1 MIIIRAAERCWR
13 SGKVVFVVV
22 NIKYILVILTMRV
35 ALLQYPIAWADKE
48 TNLRMAEERI
58 AALAGKADVAV
69 LPEMFATG
77 FCTDHPELA
86 ETMDGEIIHRLQAA
100 ADQSGVAIVS
110 SFICSPIAN
119 TPSPIANNPSPHRL
133 TNRGFLI
140 KPSPIT
146 NSPQGVQ
153 YPIGGTPS
161 NSPSPIA
168 NNPSPIAIQDKRHL
182 YAHGGEDLFFQPAE
196 ERCIFEYKGV
206 KILLLVCYDLR
217 FPVWARNQSGS
228 DYDIILVVANWPDI
242 RIQYWDA
249 LIAARATENQCYIAA
264 VNCVGD
270 DGMGLHYNGHSVA
283 YDTRLQPI
291 VSFADDEEGTKI
303 AEFDIA
309 KLHHFREVLPLW
321 KDVDHFELKK

>member
-1 MIIIRAAERCWR
+1 M
-13 SGKVVFVVV
+13 K
-22 NIKYILVILTMRV
+22 V

-48 TNLRMAEERI
+48 TNLRHAEERI

-86 ETMDGEIIHRLQAA
+86 ETMDGEIMTTLQHI
-100 ADQSGVAIVS
+100 ADQYEIAIVG
-110 SFICSPIAN
+110 SFICLPTPIADR
-119 TPSPIANNPSPHRL
+119 PLSIAKL
-133 TNRGFLI
+133 VNRGFMI
-140 KPSPIT
+140 VPH
-146 NSPQGVQ
+146 GEVQ
-153 YPIGGTPS
+153 
-161 NSPSPIA
+161 
-168 NNPSPIAIQDKRHL
+168 IQDKRHL
-182 YAHGGEDLFFQPAE
+182 YAHGGEDKFFEQAS
-196 ERCIFEYKGV
+196 ERNTFEYKGV
-206 KILLLVCYDLR
+206 KLQLLVCYDLR
-217 FPVWARNQSGS
+217 FPVWARNQSGY
-228 DYDIILVVANWPDI
+228 DYDILLVVANWPDI

-303 AEFDIA
+303 ADFDIA

-321 KDVDHFELKK
+321 KDVDRFKIQMMHHE

>member
-1 MIIIRAAERCWR
+1 
-13 SGKVVFVVV
+13 
-22 NIKYILVILTMRV
+22 MRV

-48 TNLRMAEERI
+48 TNLRLAEQRI
-58 AALAGKADVAV
+58 AALAGKADVAI

-77 FCTDHPELA
+77 FCTNHPELA
-86 ETMDGEIIHRLQAA
+86 ETMDGEIMTTLQRI
-100 ADQSGVAIVS
+100 ADQYEIAIVG
-110 SFICSPIAN
+110 SFICLPTPPAAGVCCSPAELLLKQVVDVVVKSA
-119 TPSPIANNPSPHRL
+119 PFKL
-133 TNRGFLI
+133 VNRGFMVVPHG
-140 KPSPIT
+140 K
-146 NSPQGVQ
+146 VQ
-153 YPIGGTPS
+153 
-161 NSPSPIA
+161 
-168 NNPSPIAIQDKRHL
+168 IQDKRHL
-182 YAHGGEDLFFQPAE
+182 YAHGGEDLFFRPAE
-196 ERCIFEYKGV
+196 KRCIFEYQGV

-291 VSFADDEEGTKI
+291 VSFADDEEDTKI
-303 AEFDIA
+303 ADFDIA

>member
-1 MIIIRAAERCWR
+1 MEI
-13 SGKVVFVVV
+13 
-22 NIKYILVILTMRV
+22 

-48 TNLRMAEERI
+48 TKLRLAEEHI

-86 ETMDGEIIHRLQAA
+86 ETMDGDIIRRLQAA
-100 ADQSGVAIVS
+100 ADQSGVAVVG
-110 SFICSPIAN
+110 SFICLPISNSAASYSP
-119 TPSPIANNPSPHRL
+119 S
-133 TNRGFLI
+133 GC
-140 KPSPIT
+140 
-146 NSPQGVQ
+146 
-153 YPIGGTPS
+153 PIGETPS
-161 NSPSPIA
+161 NSQAKLVNRGFMIKPNAPIE
-168 NNPSPIAIQDKRHL
+168 IQDKRHL

-196 ERCIFEYKGV
+196 KRHIFEYKGV

-217 FPVWARNQSGS
+217 FPVWARNQSGN

-270 DGMGLHYNGHSVA
+270 DGMDLHYNGHSVA

-303 AEFDIA
+303 AEFDLD

-321 KDVDHFELKK
+321 KDRDEFDLK

>member
-1 MIIIRAAERCWR
+1 MEI
-13 SGKVVFVVV
+13 
-22 NIKYILVILTMRV
+22 

-48 TNLRMAEERI
+48 TNLRLAEEHI

-86 ETMDGEIIHRLQAA
+86 ETMDGDIIRRLQAA
-100 ADQSGVAIVS
+100 ADQSGVAVVG
-110 SFICSPIAN
+110 SFICLPISNSTASYSP
-119 TPSPIANNPSPHRL
+119 S
-133 TNRGFLI
+133 GC
-140 KPSPIT
+140 
-146 NSPQGVQ
+146 
-153 YPIGGTPS
+153 PIGETPS
-161 NSPSPIA
+161 NSQAKLVNRGFMIKPNAPIE
-168 NNPSPIAIQDKRHL
+168 IQDKRHL

-196 ERCIFEYKGV
+196 KRHIFEYKGV

-217 FPVWARNQSGS
+217 FPVWARNQSGN

-303 AEFDIA
+303 AEFDID

-321 KDVDHFELKK
+321 KDIDNFTLK

>member
-1 MIIIRAAERCWR
+1 
-13 SGKVVFVVV
+13 
-22 NIKYILVILTMRV
+22 MRV
-35 ALLQYPIAWADKE
+35 ALLQYSIAWADKE
-48 TNLRMAEERI
+48 TNLRLAEQRI

-86 ETMDGEIIHRLQAA
+86 ETMDGDIIRRLQTA

-110 SFICSPIAN
+110 SFICLPISNSAASHSPLG
-119 TPSPIANNPSPHRL
+119 R
-133 TNRGFLI
+133 
-140 KPSPIT
+140 
-146 NSPQGVQ
+146 
-153 YPIGGTPS
+153 PIGGTPS
-161 NSPSPIA
+161 NSQAKLVNRGFMVVPHGEVQ
-168 NNPSPIAIQDKRHL
+168 IQDKRHL
-182 YAHGGEDLFFQPAE
+182 YAHGGEDLFFRPAE
-196 ERCIFEYKGV
+196 KRCIFEYQGV

-303 AEFDIA
+303 ADFDIA

-321 KDVDHFELKK
+321 KDVDQFKIQMMHHE

>member
-1 MIIIRAAERCWR
+1 
-13 SGKVVFVVV
+13 
-22 NIKYILVILTMRV
+22 MRV

-48 TNLRMAEERI
+48 TNLRLAEQRI
-58 AALAGKADVAV
+58 AALAGKADVAI

-86 ETMDGEIIHRLQAA
+86 ETMDGEIMTTLQRI
-100 ADQSGVAIVS
+100 ADQYEIAIVG
-110 SFICSPIAN
+110 SFICWPTPPAAGVCCSPAEVLLKQVVDVVVKSA
-119 TPSPIANNPSPHRL
+119 PFKL
-133 TNRGFLI
+133 VNRGFMVVPHG
-140 KPSPIT
+140 K
-146 NSPQGVQ
+146 VQ
-153 YPIGGTPS
+153 
-161 NSPSPIA
+161 
-168 NNPSPIAIQDKRHL
+168 IQDKRHL
-182 YAHGGEDLFFQPAE
+182 YAHGGEDLFFRPAE
-196 ERCIFEYKGV
+196 ERCIFEYQGV

-249 LIAARATENQCYIAA
+249 LVAARATENQCYIAA

-303 AEFDIA
+303 ADFDIA

-321 KDVDHFELKK
+321 KDVDYFEIKK

>member
-1 MIIIRAAERCWR
+1 
-13 SGKVVFVVV
+13 
-22 NIKYILVILTMRV
+22 MRI

-48 TNLRMAEERI
+48 TNLRLAEQRI

-86 ETMDGEIIHRLQAA
+86 EPMDGDIIRRLQAA

-110 SFICSPIAN
+110 SFICLSGN
-119 TPSPIANNPSPHRL
+119 GYGVMDKG
-133 TNRGFLI
+133 TN
-140 KPSPIT
+140 SVAS

-161 NSPSPIA
+161 INRAKLTNRGFMIKPHQKPITDSEA
-168 NNPSPIAIQDKRHL
+168 SDNRYPIEIQDKRHL
-182 YAHGGEDLFFQPAE
+182 YAHGGEDLFFQPAN
-196 ERCIFEYKGV
+196 ERHIFEYKGV

-217 FPVWARNQSGS
+217 FPVWARNRSGH
-228 DYDIILVVANWPDI
+228 DYDLILVVANWPEV

-249 LIAARATENQCYIAA
+249 LIAARATENQAYIAA
-264 VNCVGD
+264 VNCTGE
-270 DGMGLHYNGHSVA
+270 DGMGMHYNGHSVA

-303 AEFDIA
+303 AEFDID

-321 KDVDHFELKK
+321 KDVDDFYLQ

>member
-1 MIIIRAAERCWR
+1 M
-13 SGKVVFVVV
+13 K
-22 NIKYILVILTMRV
+22 IKT

-48 TNLRMAEERI
+48 TNLRLAEQRI

-86 ETMDGEIIHRLQAA
+86 EGMDGEIMTCLQRL
-100 ADQSGVAIVS
+100 ADQYEIAIVG
-110 SFICSPIAN
+110 SFICLPIGDKAIEHPMKTQASSG
-119 TPSPIANNPSPHRL
+119 TPLRREEMRREAMRL
-133 TNRGFLI
+133 VNRGFMVVPHGEVL
-140 KPSPIT
+140 
-146 NSPQGVQ
+146 
-153 YPIGGTPS
+153 
-161 NSPSPIA
+161 
-168 NNPSPIAIQDKRHL
+168 IQDKRHL
-182 YAHGGEDLFFQPAE
+182 YAHGGEDKFFEQAQ
-196 ERCIFEYKGV
+196 ERHIFEYKGV

-217 FPVWARNQSGS
+217 FPVWARNRSGH
-228 DYDIILVVANWPDI
+228 DYDLILVVANWPDI

-283 YDTRLQPI
+283 YDTRLQPV

-303 AEFDIA
+303 AEFDID

-321 KDVDHFELKK
+321 KDIDHFTL

>member
-1 MIIIRAAERCWR
+1 
-13 SGKVVFVVV
+13 
-22 NIKYILVILTMRV
+22 MRI

-48 TNLRMAEERI
+48 TNLRLAEQRI

-86 ETMDGEIIHRLQAA
+86 ETMDGEIMTTLQRI
-100 ADQSGVAIVS
+100 ADQYEIAIVS
-110 SFICSPIAN
+110 SFICLPTPLAAGVCCSPAELLLKQVVDVVVKSA
-119 TPSPIANNPSPHRL
+119 PFKL
-133 TNRGFLI
+133 VNRGFMVV
-140 KPSPIT
+140 PHDE
-146 NSPQGVQ
+146 VQ
-153 YPIGGTPS
+153 
-161 NSPSPIA
+161 
-168 NNPSPIAIQDKRHL
+168 IQDKRHL

-196 ERCIFEYKGV
+196 KRCIFEYQGV

-303 AEFDIA
+303 ADFDIA

>member
-1 MIIIRAAERCWR
+1 MEI
-13 SGKVVFVVV
+13 
-22 NIKYILVILTMRV
+22 

-48 TNLRMAEERI
+48 TNLRLAEEHI

-86 ETMDGEIIHRLQAA
+86 ETMDGDIIRRLQAA
-100 ADQSGVAIVS
+100 ADQSGVAVVS
-110 SFICSPIAN
+110 SFICWSQELGTRSQDN
-119 TPSPIANNPSPHRL
+119 VRL
-133 TNRGFLI
+133 VNRGFMI
-140 KPSPIT
+140 KPNAPIE
-146 NSPQGVQ
+146 
-153 YPIGGTPS
+153 
-161 NSPSPIA
+161 
-168 NNPSPIAIQDKRHL
+168 IQDKRHL
-182 YAHGGEDLFFQPAE
+182 YAHGGEDLFFQPAQK
-196 ERCIFEYKGV
+196 RHVFEYKGV

-217 FPVWARNQSGS
+217 FPVWARNQSGN

-291 VSFADDEEGTKI
+291 VSFSDDEEGCKI
-303 AEFDIA
+303 AEFDID

-321 KDVDHFELKK
+321 KDIDNFTLQ

>member
-1 MIIIRAAERCWR
+1 M
-13 SGKVVFVVV
+13 K
-22 NIKYILVILTMRV
+22 V

-48 TNLRMAEERI
+48 TNLHLAEERI

-86 ETMDGEIIHRLQAA
+86 ETIDGEIMTTLQRL
-100 ADQSGVAIVS
+100 ADQYEIAIVS
-110 SFICSPIAN
+110 SFICLPI
-119 TPSPIANNPSPHRL
+119 S
-133 TNRGFLI
+133 
-140 KPSPIT
+140 
-146 NSPQGVQ
+146 NSAASHSLLGR
-153 YPIGGTPS
+153 PIGGTPS
-161 NSPSPIA
+161 NSQAKLVNRGFMVIPHGEVQ
-168 NNPSPIAIQDKRHL
+168 IQDKRHL
-182 YAHGGEDLFFQPAE
+182 YAHGGEDKFFEQAN
-196 ERCIFEYKGV
+196 ERNTFEYKGV
-206 KILLLVCYDLR
+206 KIQLLVCYDLR
-217 FPVWARNQSGS
+217 FPVWARNRSGY
-228 DYDIILVVANWPDI
+228 DYDILLVVANWPDI

-321 KDVDHFELKK
+321 KDVDNFTLQ

>member
-1 MIIIRAAERCWR
+1 
-13 SGKVVFVVV
+13 
-22 NIKYILVILTMRV
+22 MRV

-48 TNLRMAEERI
+48 TNLRLAEERI

-86 ETMDGEIIHRLQAA
+86 ETMEGDIIRRLQAA

-110 SFICSPIAN
+110 SFICWSQELGTRSQDN
-119 TPSPIANNPSPHRL
+119 VKL
-133 TNRGFLI
+133 VNRGFMI
-140 KPSPIT
+140 KPNATIE
-146 NSPQGVQ
+146 
-153 YPIGGTPS
+153 
-161 NSPSPIA
+161 
-168 NNPSPIAIQDKRHL
+168 IQDKRHL
-182 YAHGGEDLFFQPAE
+182 YAHGGEDKFFEQASK
-196 ERCIFEYKGV
+196 RNTFEYKGV
-206 KILLLVCYDLR
+206 KIQLLVCYDLR

-303 AEFDIA
+303 ADFDIA

-321 KDVDHFELKK
+321 KDVDRFKIQMMHHE

>member
-1 MIIIRAAERCWR
+1 
-13 SGKVVFVVV
+13 
-22 NIKYILVILTMRV
+22 MRV

-48 TNLRMAEERI
+48 TNLRLTEKRI

-86 ETMDGEIIHRLQAA
+86 ETMNGDIIRRLQAA

-110 SFICSPIAN
+110 SFICLPIGDKAMRRE
-119 TPSPIANNPSPHRL
+119 AMRL
-133 TNRGFLI
+133 VNRGFMI
-140 KPSPIT
+140 KPHAPIE
-146 NSPQGVQ
+146 
-153 YPIGGTPS
+153 
-161 NSPSPIA
+161 
-168 NNPSPIAIQDKRHL
+168 IQDKRHL
-182 YAHGGEDLFFQPAE
+182 YAHGGEDLFFQPAK
-196 ERCIFEYKGV
+196 ERHIFEYKGV

-228 DYDIILVVANWPDI
+228 DYDIILVVANWPEV

-264 VNCVGD
+264 VNMIGTD
-270 DGMGLHYNGHSVA
+270 DKGLNYNGHSVA

-291 VSFADDEEGTKI
+291 VSFADNEQGTKI
-303 AEFDIA
+303 ADFNIEA
-309 KLHHFREVLPLW
+309 LHHFREVLPLW
-321 KDVDHFELKK
+321 KDVDKFELLNP

>member
-1 MIIIRAAERCWR
+1 M
-13 SGKVVFVVV
+13 K
-22 NIKYILVILTMRV
+22 IKT

-48 TNLRMAEERI
+48 TNLRLAEQRI

-86 ETMDGEIIHRLQAA
+86 EPMDGEIMTFLQRL
-100 ADQSGVAIVS
+100 ADQYEIAIVS
-110 SFICSPIAN
+110 SFICLPISNSAASNSPLGRPIGG
-119 TPSPIANNPSPHRL
+119 TPSNSQAKL
-133 TNRGFLI
+133 VNRGFMI

-146 NSPQGVQ
+146 NSPSGR
-153 YPIGGTPS
+153 PIGGTPS
-161 NSPSPIA
+161 NSGVPEQSIDCWGA
-168 NNPSPIAIQDKRHL
+168 LSEASIEIQDKRHL
-182 YAHGGEDLFFQPAE
+182 YAHGGEDKFFEQAQ
-196 ERCIFEYKGV
+196 ERHIFEYKGV

-217 FPVWARNQSGS
+217 FPVWARNRSGH
-228 DYDIILVVANWPDI
+228 DYDLILVVANWPDI

-303 AEFDIA
+303 AEFDID

-321 KDVDHFELKK
+321 KDIDNFTLQ

>member
-1 MIIIRAAERCWR
+1 
-13 SGKVVFVVV
+13 
-22 NIKYILVILTMRV
+22 MRV

-48 TNLRMAEERI
+48 TNLHLAEERI

-86 ETMDGEIIHRLQAA
+86 ETMDGDIIRRLQAT

-110 SFICSPIAN
+110 SFICKPAIGQ
-119 TPSPIANNPSPHRL
+119 RL
-133 TNRGFLI
+133 VNRGFMITPHSVYPNREELEGGSNL
-140 KPSPIT
+140 PSL
-146 NSPQGVQ
+146 QGGD
-153 YPIGGTPS
+153 GGRLFV
-161 NSPSPIA
+161 
-168 NNPSPIAIQDKRHL
+168 QDKRHL
-182 YAHGGEDLFFQPAE
+182 YAHGGEDLFFQPAQ
-196 ERCIFEYKGV
+196 ERHIFEYKGV
-206 KILLLVCYDLR
+206 KILLLICYDLR
-217 FPVWARNQSGS
+217 FPVWARNRSGH
-228 DYDIILVVANWPDI
+228 DYDIIIVVANWPDI

-321 KDVDHFELKK
+321 KDVDNFTLQ

>member
-1 MIIIRAAERCWR
+1 
-13 SGKVVFVVV
+13 
-22 NIKYILVILTMRV
+22 MRV
-35 ALLQYPIAWADKE
+35 ALLQYSIAWADKE
-48 TNLRMAEERI
+48 TNLRMAEEHI

-86 ETMDGEIIHRLQAA
+86 ETMDGEIIHRLQAV
-100 ADQSGVAIVS
+100 ADKSGVAIVS
-110 SFICSPIAN
+110 SFICLPISNSAA
-119 TPSPIANNPSPHRL
+119 SHSQAKL
-133 TNRGFLI
+133 VNRGFMI

-146 NSPQGVQ
+146 NSPSGR
-153 YPIGGTPS
+153 PIGGTPS
-161 NSPSPIA
+161 NSEASIE
-168 NNPSPIAIQDKRHL
+168 IQDKRHL

-196 ERCIFEYKGV
+196 KRCIFEYQGV

-303 AEFDIA
+303 ADFDIA

-321 KDVDHFELKK
+321 KDVDYFELKK

>member
-1 MIIIRAAERCWR
+1 MKI
-13 SGKVVFVVV
+13 
-22 NIKYILVILTMRV
+22 

-48 TNLRMAEERI
+48 TNLRLAEERI

-86 ETMDGEIIHRLQAA
+86 ETMDGDIIRRLQAA
-100 ADQSGVAIVS
+100 ADQSGVAVVG
-110 SFICSPIAN
+110 SFICLPISNSTASYSP
-119 TPSPIANNPSPHRL
+119 S
-133 TNRGFLI
+133 GC
-140 KPSPIT
+140 
-146 NSPQGVQ
+146 
-153 YPIGGTPS
+153 PIGETPS
-161 NSPSPIA
+161 NSQAKLVNRGFMIKPNAPIE
-168 NNPSPIAIQDKRHL
+168 IQDKRHL

-196 ERCIFEYKGV
+196 KRHIFEYKGV

-217 FPVWARNQSGS
+217 FPVWARNQSGN

-303 AEFDIA
+303 AEFDID

-321 KDVDHFELKK
+321 KDIDNFTLQ

>member
-1 MIIIRAAERCWR
+1 MKI
-13 SGKVVFVVV
+13 
-22 NIKYILVILTMRV
+22 
-35 ALLQYPIAWADKE
+35 ALLQHPIAWADKE
-48 TNLRMAEERI
+48 TNLHLAEQRI

-86 ETMDGEIIHRLQAA
+86 ETMDGDIIRRLQAV
-100 ADQSGVAIVS
+100 ADQHGIAIVS
-110 SFICSPIAN
+110 SFICLP
-119 TPSPIANNPSPHRL
+119 TPNAKL
-133 TNRGFLI
+133 VNRGFMVMPNL
-140 KPSPIT
+140 ST
-146 NSPQGVQ
+146 VQ
-153 YPIGGTPS
+153 
-161 NSPSPIA
+161 
-168 NNPSPIAIQDKRHL
+168 IQDKRHL
-182 YAHGGEDLFFQPAE
+182 YAHGGEDKFFQPAQK
-196 ERCIFEYKGV
+196 RHIFEYKGV

-303 AEFDIA
+303 AEFDID

-321 KDVDHFELKK
+321 KDVDNFTLQ

>member
-1 MIIIRAAERCWR
+1 MKI
-13 SGKVVFVVV
+13 
-22 NIKYILVILTMRV
+22 

-48 TNLRMAEERI
+48 TNLRLAEERI

-86 ETMDGEIIHRLQAA
+86 ETMNGDIIRRLQAA

-110 SFICSPIAN
+110 SFICLPIGDKAMRRE
-119 TPSPIANNPSPHRL
+119 AMRL
-133 TNRGFLI
+133 VNRGFMI
-140 KPSPIT
+140 KPHAPIE
-146 NSPQGVQ
+146 
-153 YPIGGTPS
+153 
-161 NSPSPIA
+161 
-168 NNPSPIAIQDKRHL
+168 IQDKRHL

-196 ERCIFEYKGV
+196 ERHIFEYKGV

-228 DYDIILVVANWPDI
+228 DYDLILVVANWPEV

-264 VNCVGD
+264 VNMIGTD
-270 DGMGLHYNGHSVA
+270 DKGLNYNGHSVA

-291 VSFADDEEGTKI
+291 VSFADNEQGTKI
-303 AEFDIA
+303 ADFNIEA
-309 KLHHFREVLPLW
+309 LHHFREVLPLW
-321 KDVDHFELKK
+321 KDVDKFELLNP

>member
-1 MIIIRAAERCWR
+1 
-13 SGKVVFVVV
+13 
-22 NIKYILVILTMRV
+22 MRV

-48 TNLRMAEERI
+48 TNLRLAEERI

-86 ETMDGEIIHRLQAA
+86 ETMDGEIMTTLQRIAN
-100 ADQSGVAIVS
+100 QYEIAIVS
-110 SFICSPIAN
+110 SFICVPDIRYPIPD
-119 TPSPIANNPSPHRL
+119 TRTKL
-133 TNRGFLI
+133 RNRGFMI
-140 KPSPIT
+140 KPHQKPIT
-146 NSPQGVQ
+146 DSEASDNR
-153 YPIGGTPS
+153 YPIE
-161 NSPSPIA
+161 
-168 NNPSPIAIQDKRHL
+168 IQDKRHL
-182 YAHGGEDLFFQPAE
+182 YAHGGEDIFFQHAQ
-196 ERCIFEYKGV
+196 ERHVFEYKGV

-303 AEFDIA
+303 ADFDIA

-321 KDVDHFELKK
+321 KDVDHFEIKK

>member
-1 MIIIRAAERCWR
+1 M
-13 SGKVVFVVV
+13 K
-22 NIKYILVILTMRV
+22 IKT

-48 TNLRMAEERI
+48 TNLRLAEQRI

-86 ETMDGEIIHRLQAA
+86 EPMDGEIMTGLQRL
-100 ADQSGVAIVS
+100 ADQYEIAIVG
-110 SFICSPIAN
+110 SFICLPIGDKAIEHPTKTQASSG
-119 TPSPIANNPSPHRL
+119 TPLRREEMRL
-133 TNRGFLI
+133 VNRGFMVVPHGEVL
-140 KPSPIT
+140 
-146 NSPQGVQ
+146 
-153 YPIGGTPS
+153 
-161 NSPSPIA
+161 
-168 NNPSPIAIQDKRHL
+168 IQDKRHL
-182 YAHGGEDLFFQPAE
+182 YAHGGEDKFFEQAQ
-196 ERCIFEYKGV
+196 ERHIFEYKGV

-217 FPVWARNQSGS
+217 FPVWARNRSGH
-228 DYDIILVVANWPDI
+228 DYDLILVVANWPDI

-303 AEFDIA
+303 AEFDID

-321 KDVDHFELKK
+321 KDIDHFTL

>member
-1 MIIIRAAERCWR
+1 
-13 SGKVVFVVV
+13 
-22 NIKYILVILTMRV
+22 MRI
-35 ALLQYPIAWADKE
+35 ALLQYPIAWADKA
-48 TNLRMAEERI
+48 TNLRLTEERI

-86 ETMDGEIIHRLQAA
+86 ETMDGDIVRRLQAV
-100 ADQSGVAIVS
+100 ADKTDVAIVS
-110 SFICSPIAN
+110 SFICLPAIGQ
-119 TPSPIANNPSPHRL
+119 RL
-133 TNRGFLI
+133 VNRGFMI
-140 KPSPIT
+140 KPNAPIE
-146 NSPQGVQ
+146 
-153 YPIGGTPS
+153 
-161 NSPSPIA
+161 
-168 NNPSPIAIQDKRHL
+168 IQDKRHL

-196 ERCIFEYKGV
+196 KRCIFEYQGV

-217 FPVWARNQSGS
+217 FPVWARNQSGY

-291 VSFADDEEGTKI
+291 VSFDNDEEGTKI
-303 AEFDIA
+303 ADFDIA

-321 KDVDHFELKK
+321 KDVDQFELKK

>member
-1 MIIIRAAERCWR
+1 
-13 SGKVVFVVV
+13 
-22 NIKYILVILTMRV
+22 MRV

-48 TNLRMAEERI
+48 TNLRLAEQRI

-86 ETMDGEIIHRLQAA
+86 ETMDGQIMTTLQRIAN
-100 ADQSGVAIVS
+100 QYKIAIVS
-110 SFICSPIAN
+110 SFICLPISNSAASHSPLG
-119 TPSPIANNPSPHRL
+119 R
-133 TNRGFLI
+133 
-140 KPSPIT
+140 
-146 NSPQGVQ
+146 
-153 YPIGGTPS
+153 PIGGTPS
-161 NSPSPIA
+161 NSQAKLVNRGFMVVPHGEVQ
-168 NNPSPIAIQDKRHL
+168 IQDKRHL
-182 YAHGGEDLFFQPAE
+182 YAHGGEDMFFQPAE

-217 FPVWARNQSGS
+217 FPVWARNQSGY
-228 DYDIILVVANWPDI
+228 DYDILLVVANWPDI

-264 VNCVGD
+264 VNCVGE
-270 DGMGLHYNGHSVA
+270 DGMNLHYNGHSVA

-291 VSFADDEEGTKI
+291 VSFPDNEEGTKI
-303 AEFDIA
+303 ADFDIA

-321 KDVDHFELKK
+321 KDADAFEIKI

>member
-1 MIIIRAAERCWR
+1 
-13 SGKVVFVVV
+13 
-22 NIKYILVILTMRV
+22 MRV

-48 TNLRMAEERI
+48 TNLRLTEKRI

-86 ETMDGEIIHRLQAA
+86 ETMNGDIIRRLQAA

-110 SFICSPIAN
+110 SFICLPIGDKAMRRE
-119 TPSPIANNPSPHRL
+119 AMRL
-133 TNRGFLI
+133 VNRGFMI
-140 KPSPIT
+140 KPHAPIE
-146 NSPQGVQ
+146 
-153 YPIGGTPS
+153 
-161 NSPSPIA
+161 
-168 NNPSPIAIQDKRHL
+168 IQDKRHL

-196 ERCIFEYKGV
+196 GRHIFEYKGV

-228 DYDIILVVANWPDI
+228 DYDLILVVANWPEV

-264 VNCVGD
+264 VNMIGTD
-270 DGMGLHYNGHSVA
+270 DKGLNYNGHSVA

-291 VSFADDEEGTKI
+291 VSFADNEQGTKI
-303 AEFDIA
+303 ADFNIEA
-309 KLHHFREVLPLW
+309 LHHFREVLPLW
-321 KDVDHFELKK
+321 KDVDKFELLNP

>member
-1 MIIIRAAERCWR
+1 
-13 SGKVVFVVV
+13 
-22 NIKYILVILTMRV
+22 MRI

-48 TNLRMAEERI
+48 TNLRLAEQRI

-77 FCTDHPELA
+77 FCTNHPELA
-86 ETMDGEIIHRLQAA
+86 ETMDGEIMTTLQRI
-100 ADQSGVAIVS
+100 ADQYEIAITS
-110 SFICSPIAN
+110 SFICFPISNSAA
-119 TPSPIANNPSPHRL
+119 S
-133 TNRGFLI
+133 
-140 KPSPIT
+140 
-146 NSPQGVQ
+146 NSPLRR
-153 YPIGGTPS
+153 PIGGTPS
-161 NSPSPIA
+161 NSQAKLVNRGFMVVPHGEVQ
-168 NNPSPIAIQDKRHL
+168 IQDKRHQ
-182 YAHGGEDLFFQPAE
+182 YAHGGEDKFFRPAE
-196 ERCIFEYKGV
+196 ERCIFEYQGV

-303 AEFDIA
+303 ADFDIA

-321 KDVDHFELKK
+321 KDVDHFEIKKI